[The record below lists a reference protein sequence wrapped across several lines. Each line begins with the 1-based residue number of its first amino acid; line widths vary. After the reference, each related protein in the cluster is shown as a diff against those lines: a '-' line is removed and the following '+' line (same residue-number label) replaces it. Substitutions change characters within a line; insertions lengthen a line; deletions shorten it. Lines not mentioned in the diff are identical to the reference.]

1 MKFGIHKLKK
11 KNMKKITLLFLVI
24 FLGFSNLKTYAQ
36 EGFIGEIRMF
46 GGNFAPRTW
55 ALCDGQLLP
64 ISQNPAL
71 FSILGTTYGGDGRTT
86 FGLPDL
92 RGRVPMHP
100 GNGPGL
106 SSRRL
111 GEKGGSETNTLTVAQ
126 MPSHNHTVNAVKVD
140 GNTNDPSGAYPANTK
155 LLDKEYSTETKD
167 TAMNPAM
174 INNTGGNQSINNI
187 QPYNNVNFIICL
199 QGVFPSRS

>member
-1 MKFGIHKLKK
+1 
-11 KNMKKITLLFLVI
+11 MKKITLLFLIV
-24 FLGFSNLKTYAQ
+24 FLGFSNLKAHAQ

-46 GGNFAPRTW
+46 GGNFAPRSW
-55 ALCDGQLLP
+55 ALCNGQLLP
-64 ISQNPAL
+64 IAQNSAL

-111 GEKGGSETNTLTVAQ
+111 GEKGGSETNTITVAQ
-126 MPSHNHTVNAVKVD
+126 MPAHTHTVNAVSVD
-140 GNTNDPSGAYPANTK
+140 GDTNIPTNALPANTK
-155 LLDKEYSTETKD
+155 VLDKEYSTENTDVMMKG
-167 TAMNPAM
+167 TM
-174 INNTGGNQSINNI
+174 INNTGGGQSVNNI
-187 QPYNNVNFIICL
+187 QPYNNVNFIICI
-199 QGVFPSRS
+199 QGTFPSRN